1 MVDAHVQRWRQV
13 LPQLIW
19 SHLPL
24 LVTTQLRKSEKEE
37 MVVVGA
43 DVGVGS
49 GADDLALEKECLLAE
64 LDVERDEMRR
74 RLLAFEMTRGGREYV
89 DGNEVEEEW
98 KEKVCEKSSEEE
110 KCLDKDVVPTGNGKA
125 EKCFGDTRK
134 GWESNEWIKALEVKN
149 RLLEFEI
156 KSLRE
161 SLASI
166 EERKKLFSDGEVE
179 ENGVVASFKELW
191 LDRERLQAV
200 CSALEGRLTAC
211 LAPSFFFP
219 SDKTLPGSSTSTP
232 LTLPLPD
239 LLLGHSFNLHS
250 SLARCQEEIASS
262 SSSLYR
268 CREETAAAMAEM
280 RRGRSQYLG
289 IPRETRPPLSLAQAI
304 VENLYIA
311 SR

>member
-49 GADDLALEKECLLAE
+49 GADDLTLEKECLLAE

-89 DGNEVEEEW
+89 DGNDVEEEW

-166 EERKKLFSDGEVE
+166 EERKKLFSDCEVE
-179 ENGVVASFKELW
+179 EGGVVASFKELW
-191 LDRERLQAV
+191 LDRQRLQAV

-289 IPRETRPPLSLAQAI
+289 IPRETRPPLSLAQAV